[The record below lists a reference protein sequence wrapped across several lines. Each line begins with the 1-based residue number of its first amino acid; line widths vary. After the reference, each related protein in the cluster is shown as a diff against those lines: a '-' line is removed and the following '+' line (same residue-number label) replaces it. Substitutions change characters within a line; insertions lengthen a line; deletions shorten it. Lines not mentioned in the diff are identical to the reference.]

1 MSAENQQ
8 PKEQKRGPGWP
19 PTRDQSVFDPLNG
32 PVEQLVQAV
41 LWTPRSKPVRKEHT
55 WRISDGPMAKRA

>member
-32 PVEQLVQAV
+32 PVEQLGAGGALDATVQAGSEG
-41 LWTPRSKPVRKEHT
+41 TY
-55 WRISDGPMAKRA
+55 MAHF